1 MALVLG
7 GPGFYAP
14 LAFYNDHAVSE
25 GISGTAAAVLV
36 GIIGASSVV
45 ARLVISALNDRF
57 VPMHQYRFGQ
67 ILLLC
72 CLLLW
77 LLAGD
82 SYVLF
87 ASSALL
93 HGIGWAVW
101 FTAAPNVLATWF
113 GVADLGG
120 TVGTLYTA
128 LGFGALAGPAVL
140 GFVIDSS
147 GYEIAI
153 AMVMVTSAIAW
164 ALCLIPERLATFSER
179 PGLSS

>member
-1 MALVLG
+1 M
-7 GPGFYAP
+7 F
-14 LAFYNDHAVSE
+14 F
-25 GISGTAAAVLV
+25 
-36 GIIGASSVV
+36 
-45 ARLVISALNDRF
+45 
-57 VPMHQYRFGQ
+57 
-67 ILLLC
+67 
-72 CLLLW
+72 
-77 LLAGD
+77 
-82 SYVLF
+82 F

-120 TVGTLYTA
+120 TVRTLYTA

-140 GFVIDSS
+140 GFVIDGS

-164 ALCLIPERLATFSER
+164 ALASFPNASLLFLNVRDCPVNDSGRTSCFFNHLENI
-179 PGLSS
+179 

>member
-1 MALVLG
+1 M
-7 GPGFYAP
+7 F
-14 LAFYNDHAVSE
+14 F
-25 GISGTAAAVLV
+25 
-36 GIIGASSVV
+36 
-45 ARLVISALNDRF
+45 
-57 VPMHQYRFGQ
+57 
-67 ILLLC
+67 
-72 CLLLW
+72 
-77 LLAGD
+77 
-82 SYVLF
+82 F

-153 AMVMVTSAIAW
+153 AMVMITSVVAW
-164 ALCLIPERLATFSER
+164 VLCFLPERLPAFSDNQR
-179 PGLSS
+179 

>member
-1 MALVLG
+1 MC
-7 GPGFYAP
+7 
-14 LAFYNDHAVSE
+14 
-25 GISGTAAAVLV
+25 I
-36 GIIGASSVV
+36 
-45 ARLVISALNDRF
+45 RDR
-57 VPMHQYRFGQ
+57 
-67 ILLLC
+67 
-72 CLLLW
+72 
-77 LLAGD
+77 
-82 SYVLF
+82 
-87 ASSALL
+87 
-93 HGIGWAVW
+93 

>member
-1 MALVLG
+1 ML
-7 GPGFYAP
+7 FAP
-14 LAFYNDHAVSE
+14 
-25 GISGTAAAVLV
+25 
-36 GIIGASSVV
+36 VV
-45 ARLVISALNDRF
+45 ARRN
-57 VPMHQYRFGQ
+57 
-67 ILLLC
+67 
-72 CLLLW
+72 
-77 LLAGD
+77 

-120 TVGTLYTA
+120 TVGTLYLA

-140 GFVIDSS
+140 GFVIDGS

-153 AMVMVTSAIAW
+153 AMVMVTSAMAM
-164 ALCLIPERLATFSER
+164 LPHSRTPRYFF
-179 PGLSS
+179 